1 MDSLWSHY
9 KAFIHSFIHSFIR
22 SFIHSFVRSFVH
34 SFILSF
40 LPSFFIRWFGRSF
53 DRSFIQLL
61 KHSVSLAILSIR
73 SAVRLVVRLYD
84 QSLASLLDQ
93 QDTQREHLYR
103 IKMSRGSIIQATTYI
118 RCELNHLFKCGLN
131 KTRSARIN
139 GSRVIRD

>member
-9 KAFIHSFIHSFIR
+9 KAFIHSFIHSFVR
-22 SFIHSFVRSFVH
+22 SFVRSFDR

-73 SAVRLVVRLYD
+73 SAVRLVVQLYD
-84 QSLASLLDQ
+84 QSLASCSISK
-93 QDTQREHLYR
+93 THN
-103 IKMSRGSIIQATTYI
+103 GSIYTVKKLAADRLYKPRLT
-118 RCELNHLFKCGLN
+118 
-131 KTRSARIN
+131 
-139 GSRVIRD
+139 